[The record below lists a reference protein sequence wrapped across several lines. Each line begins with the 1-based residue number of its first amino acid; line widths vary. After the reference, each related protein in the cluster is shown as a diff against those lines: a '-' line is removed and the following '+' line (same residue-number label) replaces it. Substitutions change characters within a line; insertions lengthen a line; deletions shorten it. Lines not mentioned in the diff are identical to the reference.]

1 MFVFCWLVSDDLF
14 FILSRFLYIN
24 FSLSGF
30 SGISFF
36 ARICR
41 SLLSLTKTSYTD
53 PNTNNWI
60 YPERNS
66 FEERYKRFIFF
77 SIIIS
82 TVVAIV
88 FLCFIFEIYK
98 TEEKFVKNQMRW
110 RINTILEIVIVLDCI
125 CVLWLF

>member
-1 MFVFCWLVSDDLF
+1 MFVFCWLVSNDLF
-14 FILSRFLYIN
+14 FIPSRFLYIN

-36 ARICR
+36 ARV
-41 SLLSLTKTSYTD
+41 SLLSHMKTSYTD
-53 PNTNNWI
+53 PNTNNCI

-66 FEERYKRFIFF
+66 FEERYKRLISFF
-77 SIIIS
+77 SIIIA

-98 TEEKFVKNQMRW
+98 TEEKFVKNQMSW
-110 RINTILEIVIVLDCI
+110 KINTILEIVIVLGCI
-125 CVLWLF
+125 CVRWLF